1 MFLLGV
7 GTATTSCEDMF
18 TADNN
23 LVTTDL
29 APKDTLYQMMG
40 ILKSMQKLG
49 DRTVLLGE
57 IRADLIDID
66 PNHSSKDLQ
75 ELANNTVS
83 FDNVYNKPA
92 DYYAV
97 INNCNVYL
105 ANVDSMRNSQG
116 TEKYYMKEICAAK
129 CFRAWA
135 YLEVRREP
143 PDGRRRRE
151 KL

>member
-75 ELANNTVS
+75 ELTIQFLSTMSTISQQTTMQSSTTVMS
-83 FDNVYNKPA
+83 TSPTST
-92 DYYAV
+92 
-97 INNCNVYL
+97 L
-105 ANVDSMRNSQG
+105 
-116 TEKYYMKEICAAK
+116 CATLK
-129 CFRAWA
+129 VQRSIT
-135 YLEVRREP
+135 
-143 PDGRRRRE
+143 
-151 KL
+151 

>member
-116 TEKYYMKEICAAK
+116 TEKYYM
-129 CFRAWA
+129 
-135 YLEVRREP
+135 
-143 PDGRRRRE
+143 
-151 KL
+151 